1 LAGRLLTGDALY
13 CQHELCA
20 QVLAAGGDYLVT
32 VKENQPTLYAAI
44 ALLFA
49 EPPPEERFASTVHY
63 DQHGDRVEVR
73 QLTAATALNAYLAD
87 LAWPGVQQVY
97 RVVRTVRRKGQRTE
111 QVRYGI
117 TSLGPERASAPALLR
132 YRRGHW
138 AIENRLHWVRDV
150 TFGEDACQVRTGAAP
165 QVLAALRNTV
175 IGLLRLWRTPN
186 IAAGLRTLAWQPH
199 ASLQL
204 RGITR
209 P

>member
-1 LAGRLLTGDALY
+1 MKGCLLTGDALY

-32 VKENQPTLYAAI
+32 VKANQPTLYAAI

-49 EPPPEERFASTVHY
+49 EPPPEVAFTATVQA

-73 QLTAATALNAYLAD
+73 QLLASPSLNAYLAE
-87 LAWPGVQQVY
+87 LAWPGAQQVFQ
-97 RVVRTVRRKGQRTE
+97 VVRTVRRKGKRT
-111 QVRYGI
+111 QHVRYGL
-117 TSLGPERASAPALLR
+117 TSLGPDRAPAAALLR

-138 AIENRLHWVRDV
+138 AIENRLHWIRDV
-150 TFGEDACQVRTGAAP
+150 TLGEDACQVRKGAGP

-175 IGLLRLWRTPN
+175 IGLLRQWRTPN
-186 IAAGLRTLAWQPH
+186 IAAGLRTLAWLPN
-199 ASLQL
+199 APLQL
-204 RGITR
+204 LGLSL